1 MAHTQR
7 AGPSLVGDQRIL
19 ALEASSQILT
29 MTLPHRLA
37 CSVEAGLK
45 AQVLTLFS
53 SGMTAFTSL
62 IFFSDTGGR
71 STS

>member
-1 MAHTQR
+1 MRPESALQTVRMTQLYR
-7 AGPSLVGDQRIL
+7 R
-19 ALEASSQILT
+19 
-29 MTLPHRLA
+29 A
-37 CSVEAGLK
+37 CSIQGALV
-45 AQVLTLFS
+45 AQGLTLFS